1 MSKSNR
7 VGALIGG
14 MAIGSAL
21 GTVLGLL
28 IAPRTG
34 RETRRV
40 LKKSADALPELAEDL
55 STSLQL
61 QADRLSDSALRNW
74 DGTLAR
80 LKEAITAGVEASQV
94 EIKQVQQP
102 DHHNQDL
109 NSSIANQHN

>member
-7 VGALIGG
+7 VGIFIGG
-14 MAIGSAL
+14 MAIGSAF

-34 RETRRV
+34 RETRQV

-61 QADRLSDSALRNW
+61 QADRLSNSALKNW

-80 LKEAITAGVEASQV
+80 LKEAVTAGVEASQV

-102 DHHNQDL
+102 DHNNQDL